1 MLIVSP
7 PGGGK
12 TTFLRELVRRSSERG
27 RRVSLVDS
35 PDRQR
40 FEKAIFILKDG
51 DSESAEDL
59 LLQAREIASET
70 MGGGRRTRQ
79 RPPWLWLLAGAA
91 FTGAVW
97 AFVSLIG

>member
-1 MLIVSP
+1 MVK
-7 PGGGK
+7 GV
-12 TTFLRELVRRSSERG
+12 T
-27 RRVSLVDS
+27 RRVILVDS

-79 RPPWLWLLAGAA
+79 QPPWLWLLAGAA